1 MSVTASSASSAD
13 ATYSD
18 VHLAIYDLS
27 HGMARSLSAQF
38 LGQQHAID
46 IIPHTGIIVYG
57 KEYYFGSMGI
67 EASDPS
73 HFRQSRNIFPIETQH
88 LGRTSVPRE
97 DFEQWCR
104 SLSLGGESTYAG
116 HNYDLLNRNCNNFSH
131 HAATVGLQ
139 LNKGAPE
146 WVLNVPQR
154 FLASPM
160 GQMMR
165 PMLENMQLSGP
176 TGGGTGFGSSNS
188 SNSIN
193 GNSNSNS
200 NSGNSTMA
208 NNYMD
213 TSTSASASTAH
224 DAADY
229 NPWANLPSKNNA
241 TSTSNNASANTA
253 NGSSAESR
261 SEDMAISPATKHSSS
276 SSSPTTPPSP
286 SPPKKQKMDE
296 IIKTPTLDSYT
307 KPLLSSETKMVP
319 LCIQK
324 IKSSAGIKAMEEM
337 ERQRIF
343 ATLDSLPETLSRDS
357 KSGHDHHNDSNGD
370 DNGHAHLPATIDL
383 LVRLSQMPQVRASER
398 TFILMLIRLA
408 VLNVKNGDILIPSM
422 EVIKNN
428 FITSSSSSSSSS
440 SMTATNTNTALKS
453 MAWCVLSNAI
463 GSFGSEENA
472 TAARG
477 GVHWDEYIDAAI
489 GELSGENRVEIRQ
502 SAAAF
507 LYNFMLYLNKVC
519 SSKNDDDAST
529 NEAAIGD
536 SQVSD
541 LHVMILCGVLEGLV
555 EETDTTVLTRKL
567 LIVGK
572 VVSNNT
578 NAAENGHGHGNGNG
592 HESPKD
598 GNASGSGLGIN
609 DIAASLV
616 VDLGYIDAIKE
627 SQSLEIALSNEVI
640 TKLTREIVAIVSQSY
655 SS

>member
-1 MSVTASSASSAD
+1 MSVTTSTASSTDVTS
-13 ATYSD
+13 SD

-73 HFRQSRNIFPIETQH
+73 QFRQSRNIFPIETQH

-104 SLSLGGESTYAG
+104 SLSLGPGESTYAG
-116 HNYDLLNRNCNNFSH
+116 HNYDLLHRNCNNFSH

-139 LNKGAPE
+139 LSRGAPE

-154 FLASPM
+154 FLSSPM

-176 TGGGTGFGSSNS
+176 TGGGTGFGSNNSGS
-188 SNSIN
+188 SNN
-193 GNSNSNS
+193 

-208 NNYMD
+208 NNHMGAGAGAGA
-213 TSTSASASTAH
+213 STGASASISH
-224 DAADY
+224 DAADH
-229 NPWANLPSKNNA
+229 NPWANLPSKNDA
-241 TSTSNNASANTA
+241 TSTTTNANTK
-253 NGSSAESR
+253 
-261 SEDMAISPATKHSSS
+261 SEGMAISRATKHSSS
-276 SSSPTTPPSP
+276 SSPTAPP
-286 SPPKKQKMDE
+286 SPPKKQKIDE
-296 IIKTPTLDSYT
+296 LIKTPTLDSYT

-343 ATLDSLPETLSRDS
+343 ATLDSLLEILSWDS
-357 KSGHDHHNDSNGD
+357 KSSHDHHNDANGD
-370 DNGHAHLPATIDL
+370 DNGHAHVHAHLHSTIDL
-383 LVRLSQMPQVRASER
+383 LVRLSQMPQAKASER
-398 TFILMLIRLA
+398 TFILMLIRLL
-408 VLNVKNGDILIPSM
+408 VLKVKNGDILIRSM
-422 EVIKNN
+422 EAIRKN
-428 FITSSSSSSSSS
+428 FITSSN
-440 SMTATNTNTALKS
+440 MTAKNTNTALKA

-463 GSFGSEENA
+463 GSFSSTESA

-477 GVHWDEYIDAAI
+477 VVHWDEYIDAAI

-507 LYNFMLYLNKVC
+507 LYNLMLYVNNKLC
-519 SSKNDDDAST
+519 SSNVGASAT
-529 NEAAIGD
+529 EAVLGD

-555 EETDTTVLTRKL
+555 EETDSTVLTRKL
-567 LIVGK
+567 LTVGK
-572 VVSNNT
+572 IVRNANT
-578 NAAENGHGHGNGNG
+578 DGNGHGNGHGNG
-592 HESPKD
+592 GQELPKD

-616 VDLGYIDAIKE
+616 VDLGYVDAIKK
-627 SQSLEIALSNEVI
+627 SQSLEISRSNEVI
-640 TKLTREIVAIVSQSY
+640 TKLTGEIVAIVSQSY
-655 SS
+655 SA